1 MTGGQKEDIMINIS
15 RKIVKF
21 RALILIIAFALLV
34 PAGIGFLCTKIN
46 YDILYYLPDNIET
59 MKGQDILLE
68 DFGKGAY
75 GLFVCSGMKQNEIQK
90 MKEEVEQIDH
100 VAQVICFDSITGGRI
115 PKEMVP
121 DKVKDIFYSK
131 DGNGTLMFLFFDTT
145 TSQDETMDAI
155 MELRKVAGKNCFLSS
170 MSAITTDTKN
180 LVEDQTIIYT
190 AIAVGLCVI
199 VLLITTDS
207 FLIPP
212 LFLLSIGLA
221 IAYNLG
227 SNFVKGEIS
236 FITMALVA
244 ILQLGVTMDY
254 SIFLYHSYKEA
265 KETYSDNNEAMA
277 QAISE
282 TIVSVTGSSL
292 TTVAGFLAMCFMTFT
307 LGLDMGVVMA
317 KGVILGVFACVT
329 ILPALILCCDKW
341 IQKTSHKS
349 LVLGTKAITKL
360 VSSSYLIIA
369 VVMVV
374 LWIPALYG
382 NKNVNVYYKLD
393 ESLPEYLPSVQ
404 ANQVMA
410 EGYDMSSISMVLVR
424 SSLAGKETREM
435 IDKLK
440 NVDGVSFVLGT
451 DSLISPMVPESMIPD
466 EAKEKL
472 NSDNWK
478 MILLSSE
485 YEVATDEVNEQCN
498 QLEDIIKS
506 YDPEGM
512 LVGEAAATRDLIKI
526 TDRDF
531 RVVSTVS
538 IGAIFILILLVLKS
552 ISLPF
557 ILVIAIELAIYLNM
571 AISFYLGDT
580 LPFIASVCVGTIQL
594 GATVDYAILMTT
606 RYKKERIAGC
616 SRKEAVEIALSTSV
630 NAIFTSALGFFAATV
645 GVAVYSDVDLIGSI
659 CMLLAR
665 GALLSMAIVLI
676 ILPAMLLVFDRIICI
691 TTWDLRMV
699 PKRDREIKRLGK
711 SADAKTNDADDK
723 PKPDSETQNEAQDN
737 KSEDDLEMVDLN
749 EGEGDEK
756 H

>member
-1 MTGGQKEDIMINIS
+1 MTSGQKEDIMINIS

-75 GLFVCSGMKQNEIQK
+75 GLFVCNGMKQNEIQK

-424 SSLAGKETREM
+424 SSLTGKETREM

-440 NVDGVSFVLGT
+440 NVDGVSFALGT
-451 DSLISPMVPESMIPD
+451 DSLISPMVPESIIPD

-711 SADAKTNDADDK
+711 SADAKTNDSDDP

>member
-75 GLFVCSGMKQNEIQK
+75 GLFVCNGMKQNEIQK

-100 VAQVICFDSITGGRI
+100 VAQIICFDSITGGRI

-424 SSLAGKETREM
+424 SSLTGKETREM

-440 NVDGVSFVLGT
+440 NVDGVSFALGT

-749 EGEGDEK
+749 EGESDEK